1 MQRISTLLL
10 LLAVMGYVVPRSYS
24 QQRETAAQE
33 RKEHQRKAQPD
44 VQADMMRARQALQ
57 NAKQELVR
65 SGSEWGG
72 HRMAAIGHVD
82 QALQEVQKAETWA
95 KEHKDVK

>member
-1 MQRISTLLL
+1 MRRISTLLL
-10 LLAVMGYVVPRSYS
+10 LLAVMGYAVPKSHS

-33 RKEHQRKAQPD
+33 RKEQQRKAQPD
-44 VQADMMRARQALQ
+44 VQADMLRARQALQ

-82 QALQEVQKAETWA
+82 QALQEIQKAETWA
-95 KEHKDVK
+95 RQHKDVK